1 MKINHPKHTPP
12 PDPLENMS
20 RGNKRKR
27 AQVNQCGKVD
37 GKKPTRLGGIPYGGM
52 QKSMLRKRDYSKH
65 S

>member
-37 GKKPTRLGGIPYGGM
+37 GKKTHKAGWYPVWRHAEIYAA
-52 QKSMLRKRDYSKH
+52 KA
-65 S
+65 